1 MTICTHYH
9 SGTSPRWGFPFFLW
23 KSKRSVYSNLH
34 FYRRIR
40 NIPYS
45 RSHLSVKSVF
55 SIFILIRNWLPA
67 GDISTP
73 TYKKNPERAWDWD
86 KNAQLFLNGITKS
99 SFHTLTQSFQ
109 KRDFVAA
116 VQRCVDKVHKCRQSD
131 TTTFGNIAASA
142 VISLYQH
149 LCTYIKPPSNRNS
162 AGTYL
167 GGYSKNFPQRCG
179 FIIGSGFPDA
189 RNSTT

>member
-1 MTICTHYH
+1 MFIQTCISIDELEIYPTPVLTYRL
-9 SGTSPRWGFPFFLW
+9 SQSFQYLFQSETDSPRE
-23 KSKRSVYSNLH
+23 
-34 FYRRIR
+34 
-40 NIPYS
+40 
-45 RSHLSVKSVF
+45 
-55 SIFILIRNWLPA
+55 
-67 GDISTP
+67 ISQP
-73 TYKKNPERAWDWD
+73 PHIKKPPERAWDWD

-131 TTTFGNIAASA
+131 TMTFGNIAASA